1 MKNITLFFCDIC
13 GTLTKDINFK
23 INEEALSD
31 FIENLNLLIKQGQT
45 DGIILSLVTTEK
57 LEITN
62 LVEKQINEY
71 VKENRIIL
79 GPHIYNSVNKPCD
92 IVDYIEKINSTYHI
106 DKIYYAD
113 DCELYHYFLE
123 ELVSDYDYNIQSII
137 PKDNSLFDVNKN
149 LLNYSQK
156 VKKKKSVSN

>member
-1 MKNITLFFCDIC
+1 MKSITLFFCDIC

-31 FIENLNLLIKQGQT
+31 FIENLNSLVKHGQT

-57 LEITN
+57 LETTN
-62 LVEKQINEY
+62 LVQKQINEY
-71 VKENRIIL
+71 VKEKKIIL
-79 GPHIYNSVNKPCD
+79 GPHICNSTNKPCD
-92 IVDYIEKINSTYHI
+92 IVDYIKEINSTYHI

-123 ELVSDYDYNIQSII
+123 ELISDSDYEVQSII
-137 PKDNSLFDVNKN
+137 PKDGALFDVNKN